1 MRIRRGQ
8 MNRRAQ
14 RANKLLCLL
23 FLLAAMC
30 VALLPTESVSAGGAF
45 EPDEAVLL
53 PRGAD
58 RTIDL
63 AGFVGQTYL
72 QAMLAQGNG
81 IFDKTGGTMQQ
92 R

>member
-30 VALLPTESVSAGGAF
+30 VALLPTESVSASGA
-45 EPDEAVLL
+45 L
-53 PRGAD
+53 D
-58 RTIDL
+58 RMRQCSFREGRI
-63 AGFVGQTYL
+63 ARS
-72 QAMLAQGNG
+72 
-81 IFDKTGGTMQQ
+81 I
-92 R
+92 